1 MQLWTRAKA
10 KIGEGHSPLIWTLFA
25 GQLVV
30 STGRFLVFP
39 FLAIY
44 LNQRLGVSLTE
55 VGILLAL
62 SSFSAILAQSLGGAF
77 VDRFG
82 RRGAL
87 LASVALSMVVLVAFA
102 LVSTKEAMA
111 VVLLFSGLG
120 AVFDVAINAM
130 IADVTPPE
138 KRQEA
143 YGLMRIALNVGA
155 AVGPA
160 MGGFLVAIS
169 YPAAFIVAA
178 VGEVIYFFLIFFRT
192 GETKPL
198 ASSSL
203 VATSF
208 GGIGYGP
215 LLRDWPF
222 LAFLGAL
229 LLGGM
234 AYAIPWV
241 LLSVY
246 LKTTQGIPES
256 MFGLLV
262 TINALMVVFFQY
274 PIARW
279 LTRFPKMPVLAAAS
293 LFTAIGAGSIAYF
306 NTYLLFVLSMV
317 IITIGEFLASPT
329 ASAYVADA
337 APVDM
342 RGRYMAAF
350 GLSFGITFGLGPVI
364 GGWLNDNLGPQ
375 AMWQGAMIFG
385 FLSTAGFALLGRWEK
400 PRVEALAPASP
411 SLGD

>member
-1 MQLWTRAKA
+1 MNRLQSRISNLRQ
-10 KIGEGHSPLIWTLFA
+10 EYSPLVWILF
-25 GQLVV
+25 GGELFV

-44 LNQRLGVSLTE
+44 LNQRLGVSLTA
-55 VGILLAL
+55 VGTLLLL
-62 SSFSAILAQSLGGAF
+62 SSSSAILAQIVGGPF

-82 RRGAL
+82 RRKAL
-87 LASVALSMVVLVAFA
+87 LAAAALNIGTLSAFA
-102 LVSTKEAMA
+102 FAGTAETMA
-111 VVLLFSGLG
+111 FILFLSGLG
-120 AVFDVAINAM
+120 AVFDIAINAM
-130 IADVTPPE
+130 IADVTPAE

-160 MGGFLVAIS
+160 IGGFLVVVS
-169 YPAAFIVAA
+169 YSSAFLIAAAA
-178 VGEVIYFFLIFFRT
+178 EAIYFILIFFRT
-192 GETKPL
+192 WETKPVA
-198 ASSSL
+198 ASPS
-203 VATSF
+203 
-208 GGIGYGP
+208 GGTASRGVGYGP
-215 LLRDWPF
+215 LLRDGPY

-246 LKTTQGIPES
+246 LKTTQGIPEN

-274 PIARW
+274 PVARW

-306 NTYLLFVLSMV
+306 NTYLLFVVSMV
-317 IITIGEFLASPT
+317 VITIGELLASPT

-337 APVDM
+337 APIDM
-342 RGRYMAAF
+342 RGRYMAAMS
-350 GLSFGITFGLGPVI
+350 LSFGITFGLGPVI

-385 FLSTAGFALLGRWEK
+385 LLSTVGFALLGRWEK
-400 PRVEALAPASP
+400 PRVEALAPAS
-411 SLGD
+411 STLGE